1 MRVKEENEKAGL
13 KLNIHKTKIM
23 ASSPITSWQI
33 ELEKWKQWQI
43 LYSWVPKLL
52 LAVIAAMK
60 LKDTC
65 SLEGKLWQTFV
76 IQLLSVSDSLWSHGL
91 QHTRF
96 PILHYVPDFAQTHVH
111 WVNDAIQSSHPLS
124 PPSPPALSLSQHHG
138 LFQWVSSL
146 HQVAKVLEFQR
157 QHQSFTVNIQ
167 DWFPLRWT
175 GLTSLQSKG
184 FSRVFSNT
192 TVQKHQFF
200 GTQLSL

>member
-1 MRVKEENEKAGL
+1 MRVTEENEKAGL

-65 SLEGKLWQTFV
+65 SLEGKLWRTFV

-124 PPSPPALSLSQHHG
+124 PPSPPALSLSQHQG
-138 LFQWVSSL
+138 LFQWVGSL
-146 HQVAKVLEFQR
+146 HQSTDDG
-157 QHQSFTVNIQ
+157 QSIWPSRWSKYWSFSFSIRSSNEYSGLISFRI
-167 DWFPLRWT
+167 DWFDL
-175 GLTSLQSKG
+175 L
-184 FSRVFSNT
+184 V
-192 TVQKHQFF
+192 VQ
-200 GTQLSL
+200 GTL